1 MYEYIK
7 GTLAEA
13 TPIYATIDAGGV
25 GYKILISA
33 NTFSKLPQPSSLVQ
47 LYTTY
52 VVRELS
58 QTLYG
63 FFSTQEREIFELLLN
78 VSGIGPKIALS
89 VIGHLP
95 MDSFYQAIQSHD
107 VAAIARVPGIGKKTA
122 ERLIIEMRDKL
133 AGIAGGPNPADFAI
147 AMPAA
152 QNSVV
157 RDAMHALINLGY
169 KQIAAQNAL
178 KKAMKEEAEDLS
190 LADLIT
196 ASLKYV

>member
-13 TPIYATIDAGGV
+13 TPITATIDAGGV

-33 NTFSKLPQPSSLVQ
+33 NTFSKLPQPGHPAK
-47 LYTTY
+47 LYTTH

-63 FFSTQEREIFELLLN
+63 FLSTQEREIFELLLN

-95 MDSFYQAIQSHD
+95 MDAFYQAIQSHD
-107 VAAIARVPGIGKKTA
+107 VASIARVPGIGKKTA

-133 AGIAGGPNPADFAI
+133 AGIAGGISPADFAI

-152 QNSVV
+152 QNNVI
-157 RDAMHALINLGY
+157 RDAMQALINLGY
-169 KQIAAQNAL
+169 KQSTAQQAL

-196 ASLKYV
+196 ASLKHI